1 VKRISDI
8 LRYSIN
14 AFLEDNCIHWAA
26 SLSFYTFFSLIPIL
40 FLIVSVI
47 GFVLG
52 SEAELLENVIAL
64 VKESIP
70 FLSDS
75 IISNLY
81 GLIERRAVY
90 SWFSIF
96 AIIWCAE
103 FVLKAIR
110 DAMIPI
116 FGIVEKRGFILNML
130 LSWGVFLVA
139 IVVVIFSIT
148 VTIVMEFLETMMI
161 PLLGVN
167 VSNFL
172 IQSVTIKY
180 FLPLFVM
187 ILATSVLLKMLA
199 GKKIKFVDALWGG
212 VVFAVLW
219 ELAKNI
225 FAWYVTNLTSYNKIY
240 GSLGT
245 LMILLIWIFYSFNI
259 LLFGAEL
266 SHAISMKRKRR
277 EYI

>member
-1 VKRISDI
+1 MKRISDI
-8 LRYSIN
+8 LRYCIS

-40 FLIVSVI
+40 FLMVSII

-52 SEAELLENVIAL
+52 SETELLENVIDL
-64 VKESIP
+64 VKEGIP

-81 GLIERRAVY
+81 GLIERRKVY
-90 SWFSIF
+90 SWFSVF
-96 AIIWCAE
+96 VIIWCAG

-116 FGIVEKRGFILNML
+116 FGIVEKRGLILNML

-139 IVVVIFSIT
+139 TVVVIFSIT
-148 VTIVMEFLETMMI
+148 VTMVMGFLETTMR
-161 PLLGVN
+161 PVFGVN

-172 IQSVTIKY
+172 IQSVTVKY
-180 FLPLFVM
+180 FLPLFIM
-187 ILATSVLLKMLA
+187 IMATSVVLKMLA
-199 GKKIKFVDALWGG
+199 GNKIKFADALWGG
-212 VVFAVLW
+212 FVFAILW

-225 FAWYVTNLTSYNKIY
+225 FAWYVTNLASYNKIY

-259 LLFGAEL
+259 FLFGAEL
-266 SHAISMKRKRR
+266 SHAVSMKRKSRK
-277 EYI
+277 YI

>member
-1 VKRISDI
+1 MKRISDI
-8 LRYSIN
+8 LRYCIS

-40 FLIVSVI
+40 FLMVSVI

-52 SEAELLENVIAL
+52 SETELLEKVIAL
-64 VKESIP
+64 VKEGIP

-81 GLIERRAVY
+81 GLIERRKVY
-90 SWFSIF
+90 SWFSVF

-116 FGIVEKRGFILNML
+116 FGIVEKRGLILNML

-139 IVVVIFSIT
+139 TVVVIFSIT
-148 VTIVMEFLETMMI
+148 VTMVLGFLETTMI
-161 PLLGVN
+161 PVFGVN

-172 IQSVTIKY
+172 IQSVTVKY

-187 ILATSVLLKMLA
+187 IMATSVVLKMLA
-199 GKKIKFVDALWGG
+199 GNKIKFSDALWGG
-212 VVFAVLW
+212 FVFAILW

-225 FAWYVTNLTSYNKIY
+225 FAWYVTNLASYNKIY

-259 LLFGAEL
+259 FLFGAEL
-266 SHAISMKRKRR
+266 SHAVSMKRKNRK
-277 EYI
+277 YI